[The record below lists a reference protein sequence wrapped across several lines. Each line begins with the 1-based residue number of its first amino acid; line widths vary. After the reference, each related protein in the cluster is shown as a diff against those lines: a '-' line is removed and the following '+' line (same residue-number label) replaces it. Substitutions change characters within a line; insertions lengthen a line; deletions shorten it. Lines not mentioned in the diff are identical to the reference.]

1 VIVMSGAMVASL
13 ALPASAS
20 TPAATRS
27 ATRIG
32 LAVAVAAPS
41 AAPAPLA
48 PPAFG
53 NIGFSGVVKPK
64 PIPVLTTTGR
74 ASRSATRIP
83 LPKPAPAPAAAPAS
97 RASGVV
103 GIAASLAGIYYVYGG
118 ESTAGFDC
126 SGYTQYVFAKI
137 GINLPRTAEEQRQA
151 VRSVSDP
158 RPGDL
163 VFFGSPAYHVGIYA
177 GNGMMW
183 DSPSTGSAIALRAI
197 WSSSPSY
204 GRP

>member
-1 VIVMSGAMVASL
+1 VAVTAAPTAAQAPLVPRTFGA
-13 ALPASAS
+13 
-20 TPAATRS
+20 
-27 ATRIG
+27 IG
-32 LAVAVAAPS
+32 FKGVVKAKPKAKPVAAPIVPS
-41 AAPAPLA
+41 RA
-48 PPAFG
+48 
-53 NIGFSGVVKPK
+53 GVAVSRSTTRVSP
-64 PIPVLTTTGR
+64 TTT
-74 ASRSATRIP
+74 AT
-83 LPKPAPAPAAAPAS
+83 PAS
-97 RASGVV
+97 TQSASVQAPSTGGVL
-103 GIAASLAGIYYVYGG
+103 GIASSLAGIYYVYGG